1 MNAISDFSDTLMA
14 SMSGA
19 LAMFFTAI
27 PRLVGFFLILIVG
40 WLIAA
45 LIGKAVAALLHAVR
59 FNSLADSAGISAFV
73 QKMGVKKDASQFL
86 AVIVKWF
93 IRLIVLVVAFDE
105 LGLPAVSA
113 VLTQFLLWL
122 PNLVVALVVL
132 VLGGLAAEAAYG
144 IARGAAS
151 EADFARPELV
161 AKIAKVAVWVFAIVI
176 AVNQIGIAVTLIN
189 TLFMG
194 LVAALALAL
203 GLAFGLGG
211 KDTAGR
217 IVSKWYR
224 ESIDSGEKI
233 ERLTSGMGK
242 GVNERVNERLTEAFN
257 DTQGR
262 RP

>member
-1 MNAISDFSDTLMA
+1 MNSINDFSDTLMT
-14 SMSGA
+14 SMTGA

-27 PRLVGFFLILIVG
+27 PRLIGFFLILVIG
-40 WLIAA
+40 WFIAA

-59 FNSLADSAGISAFV
+59 FNTLANSAGISAFV

-86 AVIVKWF
+86 AEIVKWF

-113 VLTQFLLWL
+113 VLSQFLLWL
-122 PNLVVALVVL
+122 PNLVVALVVV
-132 VLGGLAAEAAYG
+132 VLGGLAAEAVHG
-144 IARGAAS
+144 IARGAAT

-161 AKIAKVAVWVFAIVI
+161 AKIAKAAVWVFAIVI

-211 KDTAGR
+211 KETAAR

-224 ESIDSGEKI
+224 ENSDAGEKI
-233 ERLTSGMGK
+233 ERLGASFEK
-242 GVNERVNERLTEAFN
+242 IASERASEMQAEVKTARRL
-257 DTQGR
+257 
-262 RP
+262 

>member
-1 MNAISDFSDTLMA
+1 MNAINDFSDTLMA
-14 SMSGA
+14 SMAGA

-27 PRLVGFFLILIVG
+27 PRLVGFFLILIIG

-45 LIGKAVAALLHAVR
+45 LIGKAVAAVLHAVR
-59 FNSLADSAGISAFV
+59 FNALANSAGISSFV
-73 QKMGVKKDASQFL
+73 EKMGVKKDASQFL

-122 PNLVVALVVL
+122 PNLVVALVVV
-132 VLGGLAAEAAYG
+132 VLGGLAAEAVFG
-144 IARGAAS
+144 ITRGAAA
-151 EADFARPELV
+151 EADFVRPELV

-211 KDTAGR
+211 KDTAAR

-224 ESIDSGEKI
+224 DSLDGGEKI
-233 ERLTSGMGK
+233 ERLSSGIEK
-242 GVNERVNERLTEAFN
+242 ISNERAADMHAEA
-257 DTQGR
+257 QGGR
-262 RP
+262 RL